1 LQTVSLT
8 SMVQKNAT
16 QISSTV
22 NGVNIKQY
30 SSSVTW
36 YTKDPWPE
44 VVVKSWRH
52 ILVLTG
58 GNVTIQIETK
68 VDKIEANQKLNY
80 LLQTIKYPFRHLD
93 LIALGINNR
102 CSFTELNILLY
113 LKPIKLPI
121 LVSYLFICYFIF
133 KINYFL

>member
-1 LQTVSLT
+1 VNFLQTVSLT

-80 LLQTIKYPFRHLD
+80 LLQTI
-93 LIALGINNR
+93 
-102 CSFTELNILLY
+102 LNILLD
-113 LKPIKLPI
+113 IWI
-121 LVSYLFICYFIF
+121 
-133 KINYFL
+133 